1 MELQE
6 KFLKRNK
13 FDWEVKVVL
22 PFTPPTPTYDAEGM
36 SGATAT
42 ILDYEVKC

>member
-6 KFLKRNK
+6 KFLKRSK
-13 FDWEVKVVL
+13 FNWEVRVVL
-22 PFTPPTPTYDAEGM
+22 PFTPPPTYDAEAM
-36 SGATAT
+36 SGATAA

>member
-6 KFLKRNK
+6 KFLKRSK
-13 FDWEVKVVL
+13 FNWEVRVVL
-22 PFTPPTPTYDAEGM
+22 PFTPPLQDTEVM
-36 SGATAT
+36 SGATAA